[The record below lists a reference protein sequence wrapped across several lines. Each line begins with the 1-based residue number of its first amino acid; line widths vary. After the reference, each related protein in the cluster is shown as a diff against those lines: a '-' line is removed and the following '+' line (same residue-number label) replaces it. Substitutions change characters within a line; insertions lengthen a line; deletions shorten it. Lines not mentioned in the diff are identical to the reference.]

1 METRP
6 LYPDD
11 IVARKSDLMQLAVVE
26 RTVEDIDSHTPYPGQ
41 GQEPIIRDRSI
52 SQSAF
57 GRFLRDGIPP
67 KDTVLIRLRDDTSM
81 ELLPTSKVKLIDR
94 SLLIGD
100 IVKRSSSDAVSGVI
114 LQTSTKCSLQPM
126 CDVTFQG
133 TQTFKGIL
141 PPGKYNP
148 TTSQFCVYPNGKP
161 DIVTEIP
168 SSELRV
174 TDSPTEEDLV
184 VYKDWIG
191 RVEAITNNIQIRL
204 SDNCVV
210 EIPDESGEHVDGAL
224 GTFAI
229 GDIAKTKKGNLR
241 RGHWI
246 FGQYNANTPPVGTV
260 VSVRTVE
267 AEISWLQKRVG
278 SLADEPPSSL
288 ERPEL
293 ESPDFQVYDRTRRP
307 TQRDSNLS
315 YNTISNSE
323 IDVKLDTR
331 VRFKDLTGACLKY
344 NTPSHP
350 NRIPKLDRMDNLGYD
365 LNVFDIVAF
374 STEVVVQWQDLT
386 ITTDR
391 SIDLVPDG
399 NIDDEH
405 AAWPSEITHSLN
417 LQPVLGMDG
426 IEQPEK
432 VGIVHAVN
440 AAERMATVKWSPDSY
455 IHYSGDADDEG
466 EIRPIVAH
474 AIRTPVF
481 EEEVSLYDIEAPA
494 PLNVRRGDIVL
505 ITKPATSSQPGDAP
519 WLGEIVD
526 TPLDGTFVVRLGAA
540 SEVRDVVMFREE
552 AVVAVRS
559 DGTDDLGDPWGQNE
573 MDEDEE
579 DEEFSDDDEGE
590 SIDEWESGDE
600 EMIARYEDENGDPMD
615 EEEVENEEWESAD
628 EEDAEMQDAPEHQT
642 PPTSQSATP
651 TDTSD
656 RTVNQASQ
664 LTHLNLQPA
673 GGPLSYSVLDG
684 DPPSDHHFANEP
696 ATTSS
701 NHMRRTQKEH
711 KILRN
716 PSTLPQGVYI
726 RTYETRLDLLRV
738 LLVGPTETPYENA
751 PFVVDFYLPP
761 AFPTEPPQS
770 FFHSW
775 PAHASIGALGRVNPN
790 LYEDGKICLS
800 LLGTW
805 EGNKGEGWNAAR
817 STLLQ
822 VIVSLLGLVLVREPY
837 YNEAGYE
844 ALVGTESTKR
854 PSALYSERIFLRAK
868 GFLITAITSVNDTA
882 GLKGFED
889 VVNWLYRRADGPK
902 LLDATI
908 KNVEEVLQRSD
919 GSSEPNGL
927 TVMSKGAC
935 VSLKRVL
942 ERLNELKAK
951 G

>member
-1 METRP
+1 MERQRP
-6 LYPDD
+6 LYLDD
-11 IVARKSDLMQLAVVE
+11 IVVKKSDNQLAVVE
-26 RTVEDIDSHTPYPGQ
+26 RTVEDIDSHTPYPAHGE
-41 GQEPIIRDRSI
+41 EPIGHDTSI
-52 SQSAF
+52 SHSAF
-57 GRFLRDGIPP
+57 RRFLRDGIPP
-67 KDTVLIRLRDDTSM
+67 KDTVLIRVRDDTGM
-81 ELLPTSKVKLIDR
+81 ELIPTSKVQLIDR

-100 IVKRSSSDAVSGVI
+100 IVKRSASDAISGVI

-126 CDVTFQG
+126 CDVTFQSNH
-133 TQTFKGIL
+133 TFKGIL
-141 PPGKYNP
+141 PPGKYEP
-148 TTSQFCVYPNGKP
+148 ATSQFCVYPNGKP
-161 DIVTEIP
+161 DLLTDIP

-184 VYKDWIG
+184 IYKDWIG
-191 RVEAITNNIQIRL
+191 RVEAITNNVQIRL

-210 EIPDESGEHVDGAL
+210 EIPDEAGEHVDGAL
-224 GTFAI
+224 GTFAV
-229 GDIAKTKKGNLR
+229 GDIAKTKKGNIR

-246 FGQYNANTPPVGTV
+246 FGQYNANTPPLGTV

-267 AEISWLQKRVG
+267 AEISWLQKRIG
-278 SLADEPPSSL
+278 SLEDEPPSSL

-307 TQRDSNLS
+307 TQQNPATANS
-315 YNTISNSE
+315 TISNSE

-331 VRFKDLTGACLKY
+331 VRFKDLTGARLKY

-350 NRIPKLDRMDNLGYD
+350 NRIPELHRMNNLGYD
-365 LNVFDIVAF
+365 LNVFDIVSF

-386 ITTDR
+386 VTTEK

-405 AAWPSEITHSLN
+405 AAWPGEIAHSLK
-417 LQPVLGMDG
+417 LQPVPGMEN

-455 IHYSGDADDEG
+455 IHYSTDEDDDM
-466 EIRPIVAH
+466 RPIVAH
-474 AIRTPVF
+474 SIRPPLT

-494 PLNVRRGDIVL
+494 YLNVRRGDIVL
-505 ITKPATSSQPGDAP
+505 ITNPASSSQPGDAP

-526 TPLDGTFVVRLGAA
+526 TPLDGTFVLRLGAA
-540 SEVRDVVMFREE
+540 AEVKDIVMFREQ
-552 AVVAVRS
+552 AIVAVRS
-559 DGTDDLGDPWGQNE
+559 DGTDDMGHPWGE
-573 MDEDEE
+573 DEIDEDEE
-579 DEEFSDDDEGE
+579 DEDFSTDEEGD
-590 SIDEWESGDE
+590 SIDDLMSEVE
-600 EMIARYEDENGDPMD
+600 EMAARYEDENGEPMD
-615 EEEVENEEWESAD
+615 EEEVDNEEWESAD
-628 EEDAEMQDAPEHQT
+628 EDDAEMHDAPEHQT

-656 RTVNQASQ
+656 RTVKVSQ
-664 LTHLNLQPA
+664 LPQPDLHPA
-673 GGPLSYSVLDG
+673 DGPPSYTVLDG
-684 DPPSDHHFANEP
+684 DPPSDHHFAKEP
-696 ATTSS
+696 PTTSS

-761 AFPTEPPQS
+761 RFPTEPPQS
-770 FFHSW
+770 YFHSW

-805 EGNKGEGWNAAR
+805 DGNKGEGWDAAR

-844 ALVGTESTKR
+844 ALVGAESHKR
-854 PSALYSERIFLRAK
+854 PSALYTERIFLRAK

-889 VVNWLYRRADGPK
+889 IVDWLYRRPDGPK

-908 KNVEEVLQRSD
+908 KNVEEALQRSD
-919 GSSEPNGL
+919 GSSETNGL

-942 ERLNELKAK
+942 ERLNELK